1 MHINKIKQN
10 RIYHSEIILES
21 GLNGR
26 TQMFPNNHIF
36 RKGPNKVQF
45 LFGVSEMLILI
56 MQPKTDLLL
65 IFLFW
70 RNITINANT
79 VEITD
84 PLTPDFWTTIARVS
98 RCDVTHK

>member
-1 MHINKIKQN
+1 MVRSMEIMVNIKN
-10 RIYHSEIILES
+10 RIYHSVIILES

-26 TQMFPNNHIF
+26 TQMLPNNHTF
-36 RKGPNKVQF
+36 HKGPNKVKF

-65 IFLFW
+65 ILLFW

-79 VEITD
+79 VEIAD
-84 PLTPDFWTTIARVS
+84 PLTS
-98 RCDVTHK
+98 GL